1 MIRIL
6 HSADWHI
13 LLRKKKVP
21 YEWQKSR
28 FELMF
33 DKLLDMEKSCDVHII
48 AGDLFDKAPSEDE
61 VALCL
66 KYLNRVTI
74 PTYIIPGNH
83 EATSRGKSF
92 LSSFA
97 EAHVINND
105 NVNIITQNERRV
117 INGQGF
123 QFFPYGE
130 MQINNVPN
138 YIEGDIL
145 VTHIRGEVPP
155 HITAEFDFEL
165 IRSWKLVLIG
175 DLHFNHQYKNFPVYY
190 PGSPLNIVFDRE
202 ENREYGVNIIDL
214 NSVDSYSIS
223 FKNLKL
229 PKLIRRKIRAGEKP
243 KDDPF
248 HNIIY
253 EIVGSVEELAKVENS
268 DLIDKKIA
276 ERKSSKVKL
285 DLSNKSE
292 IEELKQWLS
301 FMNITET
308 EEIIKEYNNVN

>member
-1 MIRIL
+1 MRVL

-28 FELMF
+28 FELLF
-33 DKLLDMEKSCDVHII
+33 DKLLELEKTCDIHII

-74 PTYIIPGNH
+74 PTFIIPGNH
-83 EATSRGKSF
+83 EATTRGKSF
-92 LSSFA
+92 LASFA
-97 EAHVINND
+97 EMHVINND

-130 MQINNVPN
+130 MQINNVPR
-138 YIEGDIL
+138 YVEDDIL

-165 IRSWKLVLIG
+165 IRPWKLVLIG
-175 DLHFNHQYKNFPVYY
+175 DLHFNHQYKNYPVYY

-202 ENREYGVNIIDL
+202 ENREYGVNVIDL
-214 NSVDSYSIS
+214 NSVDSYTVS

-229 PKLIRRKIRAGEKP
+229 PKLLRRRISHNQEIR
-243 KDDPF
+243 KDIYN
-248 HNIIY
+248 HAIY
-253 EIVGSVEELAKVENS
+253 EIIGSTEELASVGNS
-268 DLIDKKIA
+268 ELIDKKIVN
-276 ERKSSKVKL
+276 RQTSKVKL
-285 DLSNKSE
+285 DLRSLPE
-292 IEELKQWLS
+292 IEELKAWMKFQ
-301 FMNITET
+301 NIEIT
-308 EEIIKEYNNVN
+308 EEIVNEYLAIK